1 MLSVPG
7 SLYAICRV
15 HHDSDELSEWRT
27 RSHACCEIEKAEV
40 VQDSYIRLSNNRD
53 LFEMLFGTKSSHD
66 ISIYS
71 HLLNIWNTP
80 NKVSE
85 LHRMEATK
93 RETNWS

>member
-1 MLSVPG
+1 MEV
-7 SLYAICRV
+7 
-15 HHDSDELSEWRT
+15 E
-27 RSHACCEIEKAEV
+27 EIEIHGNTFHCNHSRINATCYFELKILSLQ

-80 NKVSE
+80 NKVHDYHSIF
-85 LHRMEATK
+85 LL
-93 RETNWS
+93 